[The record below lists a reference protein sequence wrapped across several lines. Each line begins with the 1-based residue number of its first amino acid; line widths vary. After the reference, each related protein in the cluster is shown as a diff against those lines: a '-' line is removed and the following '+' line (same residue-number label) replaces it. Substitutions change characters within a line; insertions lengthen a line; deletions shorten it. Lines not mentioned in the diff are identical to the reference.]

1 MSRFKLVFFSP
12 IASTPVILRHLFSKY
27 PKNVGRIGEY
37 EQCAFMSKGVG
48 TFYATV
54 PEKNFNVAEHVF

>member
-37 EQCAFMSKGVG
+37 EQGCRYVLRYGAREEL
-48 TFYATV
+48 YCC
-54 PEKNFNVAEHVF
+54 